1 VDTLEALRARTA
13 RYGPLI
19 LTGKGLCYDG
29 GIMASL
35 RIFAVILLAAVVLPL
50 TASAATFVS
59 ARTLVIS
66 ESPLDNAY
74 LAGTDV
80 TVAAAL
86 PADVLAAGGTI
97 SIAAPVTG
105 DATLAG
111 GTIAVSRPVEGD
123 LRAVGAQIIVS
134 APVTGDLTLAG
145 GTVTA
150 SSTAADTRIVG
161 GTVRVTG
168 SGGKAVIYGAEV
180 YLSGTFEGD
189 VEVTASDRLTLLE
202 GTIINGS
209 LRYDAPQEALIP
221 ASATILDG
229 VTYTGASS
237 YLPTI
242 EQAKTFAIA
251 GASVFLLVRILAVL
265 IAAALLTGLFPV
277 FAQEVADRALSRSPG
292 RFALLVLLGFA
303 VLFATP
309 VFIFILLISFV
320 GMGVAFLLLTAYLL
334 LLMLGYLYAGVLAGA
349 ALGRGL
355 MKREIVT
362 WKLAILGM
370 LVLYLVGIVPII
382 GGILTFI
389 LFLAAT
395 GTIVLLAHRFA
406 FGKASEDPLAID

>member
-1 VDTLEALRARTA
+1 MACFR
-13 RYGPLI
+13 I
-19 LTGKGLCYDG
+19 L
-29 GIMASL
+29 
-35 RIFAVILLAAVVLPL
+35 AVILLAAVAFPASL
-50 TASAATFVS
+50 SAATFLS

-66 ESPLDNAY
+66 EAPLDNMY

-80 TVAAAL
+80 TVAAVL
-86 PADVLAAGGTI
+86 PADVLAAGGTV
-97 SIAAPVTG
+97 SIAAQVVG
-105 DATLAG
+105 DATVAG
-111 GTIAVSRPVEGD
+111 GTVTVTRPVEGD
-123 LRAVGAQIIVS
+123 LRAVGAQIAVN
-134 APVTGDLTLAG
+134 APVSGDLALAG

-150 SSTAADTRIVG
+150 SSTATDTRIIG

-168 SGGKAVIYGAEV
+168 SGGKVVIYGAEV
-180 YLSGTFEGD
+180 FLSGTFEGD
-189 VEVTASDRLTLLE
+189 VAVTASDRLTLLD
-202 GTIINGS
+202 GTVINGS

-242 EQAKTFAIA
+242 EQAKTFAVA

-265 IAAALLTGLFPV
+265 VAAALLAGLFPV
-277 FAQEVADRALSRSPG
+277 FTQAVADRALSRSPG

-303 VLFATP
+303 VVFATP
-309 VFIFILLISFV
+309 VFIFILLVSFV
-320 GMGVAFLLLTAYLL
+320 GMGVAFLLLAAYLL

-362 WKLAILGM
+362 WKFATLGM
-370 LVLYLVGIVPII
+370 LVLYLVSAVPVI

-395 GTIVLLAHRFA
+395 GTIVVLGHRVA
-406 FGKASEDPLAID
+406 FGKNQEDPLID

>member
-1 VDTLEALRARTA
+1 MTCFRFL
-13 RYGPLI
+13 
-19 LTGKGLCYDG
+19 
-29 GIMASL
+29 
-35 RIFAVILLAAVVLPL
+35 AVILLAAVAFPATL
-50 TASAATFVS
+50 SAATFLS

-66 ESPLDNAY
+66 EAPLDNAY

-80 TVAAAL
+80 TIAAAL
-86 PADVLAAGGTI
+86 PADVVAAGGTV
-97 SIAAPVTG
+97 SIAAQVVG
-105 DATLAG
+105 DATVAG
-111 GTIAVSRPVEGD
+111 GTVTVTRPIEGD
-123 LRAVGAQIIVS
+123 LRAVGAQIVVN
-134 APVTGDLTLAG
+134 APVSGDLALAG

-150 SSTAADTRIVG
+150 SSSAIDTRIIG

-168 SGGKAVIYGAEV
+168 SGGKVVIYGAEV
-180 YLSGTFEGD
+180 YLSGTIEGD
-189 VEVTASDRLTLLE
+189 VEVTASDRVTLLD
-202 GTIINGS
+202 GTVINGS

-221 ASATILDG
+221 ASATVLGG

-242 EQAKTFAIA
+242 EEAKTFAVA

-265 IAAALLTGLFPV
+265 IAAALLAGLFPV
-277 FAQEVADRALSRSPG
+277 FTQAVADRALSRSPG

-303 VLFATP
+303 VVFATP
-309 VFIFILLISFV
+309 VFIFILLVSFV
-320 GMGVAFLLLTAYLL
+320 GMAVAFLLLAAYLL

-362 WKLAILGM
+362 WKFATLGM
-370 LVLYLVGIVPII
+370 LVLYLVSAVPVI

-395 GTIVLLAHRFA
+395 GTIVVLAHRVA
-406 FGKASEDPLAID
+406 FGRIQEDPLID